1 VSGEVLA
8 VDVGATSIRTGH
20 FDRHGT
26 MVAARTRRRTP
37 YPCHPERLITLI
49 TERAQ
54 RHGVERVS
62 VGFPGEVHDGVV
74 IEGANLTRPGG
85 LATPFNVELAE
96 QWRNFPL
103 RDELATATQCHTT
116 VHNDAAMAALGASHG
131 AGTELVVTLG
141 TGCGLALC
149 RDGELVRVRDVGNE
163 MLKASASYDEV
174 LGEIG
179 RRQGESQW
187 LVHVIAAVSALAEE
201 FEATTIHLAGGN
213 SRRISPHHFGSR
225 SSDVIIAREDVALR
239 GAWRA
244 SYA

>member
-26 MVAARTRRRTP
+26 MIATRTRRRTP
-37 YPCHPERLITLI
+37 YPCHPERLLTLI
-49 TERAQ
+49 TERAS
-54 RHGVERVS
+54 RHAVERVS
-62 VGFPGEVHDGVV
+62 VGFPGNVHDGVV

-85 LATPFNVELAE
+85 LATPFSEDLAA
-96 QWRNFPL
+96 QWAHFPL
-103 RDELATATQCHTT
+103 RDELARTTQCHAT
-116 VHNDAAMAALGASHG
+116 VANDASMAALGATHG
-131 AGTELVVTLG
+131 TGTELVVTLG

-163 MLKASASYDEV
+163 MLRGSASYDEV
-174 LGEIG
+174 LGELG

-187 LVHVIAAVSALAEE
+187 LVHVVAAVSTLAEE
-201 FEATTIHLAGGN
+201 FGATTIHLAGGN
-213 SRRISPHHFGSR
+213 SRRISPHHFGAR
-225 SSDVIIAREDVALR
+225 AHDVVIAHEDAALR